1 MPITVHIEAERKRV
15 EAVVETLAAA
25 SRGSN
30 SRAALSHDARNMVT
44 ALTLYCDLLEQPG
57 VLSDGFQHYAQELR
71 LVSDASRCLVDKLA
85 DLEHPRMSN
94 SLPDNFTSEQN
105 SGSVTESAWPLPA
118 GMPPSPEECIANF
131 AEELEG
137 NRNLL
142 DAIAGLG
149 VAISMHIRGGAAP
162 VRMHGEDLTR
172 LLVNL
177 VKNAAEAMHGAGS
190 VHLELTERAAESGR
204 WLVLTIDDTGPGIP
218 AGMRQ
223 KIFEAGYTTHPT
235 GSGGWTGPHRGLGLA
250 ICGELARSA
259 GGSMRVAARRAPG
272 ARFVLELP
280 LSHSDQTSDT

>member
-15 EAVVETLAAA
+15 EAVVETLAVA
-25 SRGSN
+25 SRGSS

-85 DLEHPRMSN
+85 DLEHPRMAN
-94 SLPDNFTSEQN
+94 NFPDSLLSEP
-105 SGSVTESAWPLPA
+105 SPGSAPETAWPLPA
-118 GMPPSPEECIANF
+118 SIPPSPEECIPNF

-149 VAISMHIRGGAAP
+149 VAVSMRIRGGAAP

-190 VHLELTERAAESGR
+190 VHLELSERAADGRR
-204 WLVLTIDDTGPGIP
+204 WLVLTVDDTGPGIP
-218 AGMRQ
+218 AGMRHR
-223 KIFEAGYTTHPT
+223 IFEAGYTTHA

-250 ICGELARSA
+250 ICRELVGAA
-259 GGSMRVAARRAPG
+259 GGSMRVVSRRTPG

-280 LSHSDQTSDT
+280 VNECRPNR